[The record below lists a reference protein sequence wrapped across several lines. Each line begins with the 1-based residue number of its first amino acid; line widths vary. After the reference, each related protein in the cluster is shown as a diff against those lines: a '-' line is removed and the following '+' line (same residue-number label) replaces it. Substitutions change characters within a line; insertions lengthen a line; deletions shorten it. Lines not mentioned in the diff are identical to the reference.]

1 MARIVKKG
9 ATGVGPK
16 QAGENPLNRS
26 ATLRYSRRYSLDS
39 YENMSCRSCCEYRV
53 AIYVEYPQVSGYPSD
68 GQAANVSLDTTTKE
82 VLEVIG
88 IEKEEAKLQNIDI
101 MFGSVNAIEYCTTM
115 MKFPTLEELE
125 DMCRENIC
133 RKD

>member
-1 MARIVKKG
+1 
-9 ATGVGPK
+9 
-16 QAGENPLNRS
+16 
-26 ATLRYSRRYSLDS
+26 
-39 YENMSCRSCCEYRV
+39 MSCRSCCEHRV

-101 MFGSVNAIEYCTTM
+101 MFGSVNAIQIAEA
-115 MKFPTLEELE
+115 LEKAGF
-125 DMCRENIC
+125 NID
-133 RKD
+133 RKVISIKQSVKEVGNYVAVLKLHKEVSVEVPFEVVAE